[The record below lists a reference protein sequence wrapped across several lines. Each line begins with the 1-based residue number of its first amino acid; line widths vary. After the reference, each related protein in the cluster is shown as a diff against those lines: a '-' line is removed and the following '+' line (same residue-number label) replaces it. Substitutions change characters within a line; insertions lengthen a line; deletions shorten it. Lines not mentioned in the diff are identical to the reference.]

1 MAAPTPQTFRVS
13 HGLACHCINDN
24 MLIASGPCIPAS
36 SMAIQNAAFNCVL
49 GACPGESLGAVLAG
63 ASAICACEATATQ
76 QPTTTTEAPPDTTTT
91 TEAPPDTTTTTT
103 GPPPDTSS
111 TEAPPDTTTTTT
123 SGAPPGT
130 TTTTSG
136 GPPTDT
142 STCTTEAPPDTTTTE
157 GPSTTCAPGTKQ
169 DCGPVA
175 SSAVPHCA
183 KPCFDDAAP
192 KVGCDATDYACQ
204 CQADK
209 QSSLSAIVPA
219 CVATACPP
227 ASIPAVL
234 AGASSVC
241 ACANAAPTPGPG
253 CTQPTE
259 TTSEEPPC
267 TTETETEE
275 PPFTTETETEE
286 PTCTTETGGNPPG
299 GNPTETGGNPPG
311 GSPTGGNPPGGE
323 PTGGNPPGGEPTQPP
338 TVTAGGAR
346 HEVGIVAGVF
356 AAVWL
361 AAIAL

>member
-1 MAAPTPQTFRVS
+1 MVLGHS
-13 HGLACHCINDN
+13 IYHN
-24 MLIASGPCIPAS
+24 MLIVSGPCIPAS
-36 SMAIQNAAFNCVL
+36 SMAIQNAAFACVTS
-49 GACPGESLGAVLAG
+49 ACPIASLGAVLAG

-103 GPPPDTSS
+103 TTTGPPPDTSS

-123 SGAPPGT
+123 SGAPPD

-136 GPPTDT
+136 GPPTDS

-157 GPSTTCAPGTKQ
+157 PPSTTCAPGTKQ

-241 ACANAAPTPGPG
+241 ACANAAPTPGPD
-253 CTQPTE
+253 CTQPTD

-267 TTETETEE
+267 TTDTETEE
-275 PPFTTETETEE
+275 PP
-286 PTCTTETGGNPPG
+286 CTTETGGNPPG
-299 GNPTETGGNPPG
+299 GNPTETETGGNPPG

-323 PTGGNPPGGEPTQPP
+323 PTGGNPPGNSNPPGGEPTQPP

-361 AAIAL
+361 VAVAL